1 MNGKELKAML
11 GRNLKLLRANRQYSQ
26 AFLAEKADI
35 SITYLSRIERGL
47 KFPKPDIITQIAAG
61 LDVEVYELFKMD
73 HVPREKLNN
82 NKKLINSLSKEM
94 TQKVT
99 SLMESVFLKYSK

>member
-1 MNGKELKAML
+1 MDGKELKVML
-11 GRNLKLLRANRQYSQ
+11 GKNLKLLRANRRYSQ

-47 KFPKPDIITQIAAG
+47 KFPKPEIITQIAAG

-73 HVPREKLNN
+73 HIPRERQNDH
-82 NKKLINSLSKEM
+82 KKLINSLSKEM
-94 TQKVT
+94 TQKITNV
-99 SLMESVFLKYSK
+99 MESVFLKYSK